1 MRTSELDFH
10 LPPELIASRPPEERD
25 GGRLL
30 VVDGDRREDARVLD
44 LGDRIP
50 SGALLVVN
58 DTRVLR
64 ARLLGK
70 KEGTGGRVE
79 IFLLEP
85 LGAGS
90 EGRARWK
97 ALGRSSKPLR
107 PGARVLVDGGAL
119 TVTVADGRCDDATLE
134 VDLAAA
140 DGRDVDAAIESAG
153 HVPLPPYVDR
163 ADDAVDAER
172 YQTVFAR
179 RPGAVAAPTA
189 GLHLSER
196 LLERLRDRGVEVASC
211 TLHVGLGT
219 FQPVAVDDLDDHP
232 MHSERFEVSDA
243 LADAVAAARERGAPV
258 VAVGTTA
265 VRSLESAADPARD
278 GRVRAC
284 SGETRLL
291 IQPGHRFRVVD
302 ALLTNFHLPKSTLI
316 ALVSAFA
323 GRAAVRA
330 AYAHAIEQRYR
341 FFSYGDAMFI
351 PRRAPVEAP

>member
-10 LPPELIASRPPEERD
+10 LPPELVASRPPEERD

-30 VVDGDRREDARVLD
+30 VVDGDVLEDARILD
-44 LGDRIP
+44 LAERIP
-50 SGALLVVN
+50 AGALLVVN

-64 ARLLGK
+64 ARLLGN

-85 LGAGS
+85 QGAGE
-90 EGRARWK
+90 EGRARWR

-107 PGARVLVDGGAL
+107 PGARILVDGGAL
-119 TVTVADGRCDDATLE
+119 TVTVVGRGEGATLE
-134 VDLAAA
+134 VDLSTI
-140 DGRDVDAAIESAG
+140 DGGDVDAAVEAAG

-196 LLERLRDRGVEVASC
+196 LLERLRARGVETASC

-232 MHSERFEVSDA
+232 MHSERYEVSAA
-243 LADAVAAARERGAPV
+243 LAEAVAAARARNAPV

-265 VRSLESAADPARD
+265 VRSLESAADPAHD
-278 GRVRAC
+278 GLVRVSA
-284 SGETRLL
+284 GETRLL

-302 ALLTNFHLPKSTLI
+302 ALLTNFHLPKSTLL
-316 ALVSAFA
+316 ALVWAFG
-323 GRAAVRA
+323 GRAAVQA
-330 AYAHAIEQRYR
+330 AYAHAIAHRYR
-341 FFSYGDAMFI
+341 FFSYGDAMFL
-351 PRRAPVEAP
+351 PRRAPAEAP